1 MVLRVESVP
10 GSRQTLRPAR
20 PTDTSLAL
28 MGGSIS
34 GSSWDQQRREYCGRE
49 ARVTNPANGKSMLL
63 YIGDSFAHP
72 RSDSAIDIVIG
83 AFIELYGRDPNN
95 NHDLVMNPVQWQ
107 LTGNVN
113 PAYTV
118 DGANFQTGDSGSTAN
133 TTETGPNVPT
143 TLTTATRSKTA
154 TSSSTSSTGNLAG
167 DKECDWGCFGETPVT
182 VRADW
187 RALIDQAEKNT
198 PASFPEY
205 KAPIPGTTDFSKCID
220 HTLLKLDATKEQV
233 DELCEEARRHN
244 FRYAVSAGALE
255 LDMVLNYPLLKQQ
268 QYSEVYA
275 DIAAVRNVASHP
287 ALLKVIL
294 ETAQLT
300 PFDIVAGCKIAEAAN
315 ADFVK
320 TSTGFGGQGATV
332 ENVHLMKSVIGPN
345 MAVKASGGLKT
356 VDDCLVM
363 LKAGAERIGTSNGVG
378 IMKEP

>member
-1 MVLRVESVP
+1 M
-10 GSRQTLRPAR
+10 GSDEAKDR
-20 PTDTSLAL
+20 TS
-28 MGGSIS
+28 
-34 GSSWDQQRREYCGRE
+34 
-49 ARVTNPANGKSMLL
+49 P
-63 YIGDSFAHP
+63 
-72 RSDSAIDIVIG
+72 
-83 AFIELYGRDPNN
+83 
-95 NHDLVMNPVQWQ
+95 
-107 LTGNVN
+107 
-113 PAYTV
+113 YT
-118 DGANFQTGDSGSTAN
+118 Q
-133 TTETGPNVPT
+133 
-143 TLTTATRSKTA
+143 
-154 TSSSTSSTGNLAG
+154 
-167 DKECDWGCFGETPVT
+167 
-182 VRADW
+182 ADW
-187 RALIDQAEKNT
+187 RALIDKAEENT
-198 PASFPEY
+198 PGSFPEY
-205 KAPIPGTTDFSKCID
+205 KAPIPGTTDFAKCID

-244 FRYAVSAGALE
+244 FRSVCVRLNWVERAVHNLQDSGIVVACVVGFPEGTHSVSDKVKEAKYAVSAGALE